1 MKTIE
6 LTVEE
11 SMLAEVERATRKLA
25 MTREDFVRTA
35 LARALQQQ
43 EIIALEQQHARGY
56 TAHPQTESE
65 VGEWTDEQVW
75 DEQ

>member
-11 SMLAEVERATRKLA
+11 SMLAEVDRATHDLE

-35 LARALQQQ
+35 KERALQQQ
-43 EIIALEQQHARGY
+43 EIIALEQKHARGY
-56 TAHPQTESE
+56 ANQPQVADEVSE
-65 VGEWTDEQVW
+65 WEAEQVW
-75 DEQ
+75 GEP

>member
-11 SMLAEVERATRKLA
+11 AMLAEVDEATRALE

-35 LARALQQQ
+35 LERALRQQ
-43 EIIALEQQHARGY
+43 EIIALEQRHARGY
-56 TAHPQTESE
+56 ERRPQTAEE
-65 VGEWTDEQVW
+65 VGEWEDEQVW
-75 DEQ
+75 GEP

>member
-11 SMLAEVERATRKLA
+11 SMLAEVDRATRDLE

-35 LARALQQQ
+35 LERALQQQ
-43 EIIALEQQHARGY
+43 EIIALEQRHARGY
-56 TAHPQTESE
+56 ANQPQASDEVSE
-65 VGEWTDEQVW
+65 WEGEQVW
-75 DEQ
+75 GEP